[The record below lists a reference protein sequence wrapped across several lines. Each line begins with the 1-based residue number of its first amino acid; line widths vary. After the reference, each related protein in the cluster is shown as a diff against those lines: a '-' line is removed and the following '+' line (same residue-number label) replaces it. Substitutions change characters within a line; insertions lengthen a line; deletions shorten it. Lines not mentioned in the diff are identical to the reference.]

1 MNYYLAEGFVKLSL
15 VDSFAIR
22 LTQKFQLVIE
32 SPR

>member
-1 MNYYLAEGFVKLSL
+1 MNYYLAEDFVKLSL
-15 VDSFAIR
+15 VDSSAIR